1 MSELSALDILG
12 KQFTRRVRGYAPSEV
27 HEFLSQIASAMET
40 LSRER
45 GELKQQ
51 LHRMQQELAEFRERE
66 TALQEALVAAQRSA
80 ESTMEAARAEGQRI
94 VEEGQG
100 LAERLIREAHGRA
113 QNIEV
118 HIAELRNRRREARAE
133 LMRIVQLL
141 EGVVRDD
148 KTREQ
153 KEPATPQLAILK
165 THAGTS
171 SENSG

>member
-1 MSELSALDILG
+1 MSELTALDILG
-12 KQFTRRVRGYAPSEV
+12 KQFSRRVRGYAPFEV
-27 HEFLSQIASAMET
+27 HEYLSQIASAVEA

-45 GELKQQ
+45 GELRQQ
-51 LHRMQQELAEFRERE
+51 LHRLQQELAEFRERE

-80 ESTMEAARAEGQRI
+80 ESTVETARAQGQKIVDEGQT
-94 VEEGQG
+94 

-133 LMRIVQLL
+133 LMRLVQLL

-148 KTREQ
+148 KTREDE
-153 KEPATPQLAILK
+153 EPAAPQLAILK
-165 THAGTS
+165 THAEAS
-171 SENSG
+171 SETTG